1 MAKIKLNENYLHNVI
16 MSSVNKLIKED
27 MEQST
32 DNSMD
37 YNTDICSGSID
48 EMEDDVEYKGKR
60 GLTRICVFSSNEI
73 QYDIYCY
80 ANRTET
86 SPYIPAKLGSSYDE
100 YEPDVSAE
108 YDYDLEIVAVE
119 RFDEE
124 LNEYED
130 ITSYLDIE
138 SLNEWLNHMLDWD
151 ELYDNRTF

>member
-1 MAKIKLNENYLHNVI
+1 MKLNETYLHNVI
-16 MSSVNKLIKED
+16 ISSIKRVISED
-27 MEQST
+27 IEQPT
-32 DNSMD
+32 ENTMD
-37 YNTDICSGSID
+37 YNADICNGSID
-48 EMEDDVEYKGKR
+48 EMEDDVEYNGER
-60 GLTRICVFSSNEI
+60 GLTRVCVFSPNEI
-73 QYDIYCY
+73 LYDIYCY

-124 LNEYED
+124 LNEFED

-138 SLNEWLNHMLDWD
+138 SLNEWLDNMLDWD

>member
-1 MAKIKLNENYLHNVI
+1 MKLNETYLHNVI
-16 MSSVNKLIKED
+16 ISSIKRVISED
-27 MEQST
+27 IEQPIENT
-32 DNSMD
+32 MD
-37 YNTDICSGSID
+37 YNSDICNGSID
-48 EMEDDVEYKGKR
+48 EMEDDVEYKGSR
-60 GLTRICVFSSNEI
+60 GLTRVCVFSPNEI

-100 YEPDVSAE
+100 YESDIPAE

-138 SLNEWLNHMLDWD
+138 SLNEWLDNMLDWD
-151 ELYDNRTF
+151 GLYDNRTF